1 MTTWSNYK
9 YFQRNLARYIRENPG
24 KYVLIAN
31 GKEQGFYDTFD
42 LAYCA
47 AIKEYKVGRFVV
59 QECTD
64 QPVVSTVYYSGQR
77 R

>member
-1 MTTWSNYK
+1 MTAQGNYR

-24 KYVLIAN
+24 KYVIIAN

-47 AIKEYKVGRFVV
+47 AIKVHKLGCFVV
-59 QECTD
+59 QECAEEPT
-64 QPVVSTVYYSGQR
+64 VSTVYYSGKR